1 MVVTLRSAVFRNRP
15 GEIGVIGL
23 GGADVSLN
31 AIDVHG
37 VGLAAIW
44 LAGRLKLPTRWL
56 HRVVYGKAA
65 AGIRIGRGS
74 YVLARRLRLGRNVRI
89 GKVCNIVADTLTIE
103 DGVTIGD
110 RVCIR
115 CKTVSLGRK
124 SRIDSD
130 VTIRGQ
136 VTPRSAFELG
146 AAGWIYSH
154 CYLNPDDRLTIGD
167 RTALGSHCL
176 IFTHSSYLPVTHGY
190 PVRFA
195 PVSIGSD
202 VWLPWHAFVLPG
214 AVIGDGATVG
224 AFSMVGGTVPPNSL
238 AVGVPAKVVKESTS
252 FRRRYDDTGI
262 RRLGAEML
270 RDAIERWERAFRTR
284 DVFARPTRSV
294 RELSANHW
302 ELTDAQGTTSVR
314 LVTGDDDRESTRGDS
329 LVVTI
334 GRLTPPPEGEA
345 WLDLQ
350 TLQSRGLE
358 GASRR
363 VTALVNILS
372 QFGLRFDW
380 LPAESVSSRLAIDSP
395 AP

>member
-1 MVVTLRSAVFRNRP
+1 
-15 GEIGVIGL
+15 L
-23 GGADVSLN
+23 GGGLSLKALDVR
-31 AIDVHG
+31 G
-37 VGLAAIW
+37 VGLASVW
-44 LAGRLKLPTRWL
+44 LAAALKLPTRWI
-56 HRVVYGKAA
+56 HRIVYGRSG
-65 AGIRIGRGS
+65 AGMRRIGRGS
-74 YVLARRLRLGRNVRI
+74 YVLARNLQVGNNVRI
-89 GKVCNIVADTLTIE
+89 GKGCDIVADSLTIE

-115 CKTVSLGRK
+115 CKTVVLRRK

-146 AAGWIYSH
+146 AGGWIFSH

-176 IFTHSSYLPVTHGY
+176 VFTHSSYLPITHGY

-195 PVSIGSD
+195 PVSIGAD

-224 AFSMVGGTVPPNSL
+224 AFSMVGGTIPPNSL
-238 AVGVPAKVVKESTS
+238 AVGVPARVVKESHAY
-252 FRRRYDDTGI
+252 RRQYDDVGI
-262 RRLGAEML
+262 RRVGTEML
-270 RDAIERWERAFRTR
+270 RDAIERWAQSFRTR

-294 RELSANHW
+294 REVGADHW
-302 ELTDAQGTTSVR
+302 ELRDARGATSIRLLSADGTDGTDGNS
-314 LVTGDDDRESTRGDS
+314 DSGDS
-329 LVVTI
+329 LLITI
-334 GRLTPPPEGEA
+334 GQLDPPDESGA

-350 TLQSRGLE
+350 TLQSRGLDS
-358 GASRR
+358 ASSR
-363 VTALVNILS
+363 VGALVDILS

-380 LPAESVSSRLAIDSP
+380 LPPEAVSARLAIESRLP
-395 AP
+395 GSS